1 MQCRFISLFCLLSF
15 AIKFIYKNRIFSAM
29 DKRGQG
35 LPITTIIIAILA
47 LLVLVVLILI
57 FTGKVRV
64 FGGELVSCEGKGG
77 FCTAAGCQFGY
88 QTELKET
95 DCKGDTPNCCLPVLP
110 APQGA
115 PCTRDE
121 HCTNTCVNSKCT

>member
-1 MQCRFISLFCLLSF
+1 MNKK
-15 AIKFIYKNRIFSAM
+15 A
-29 DKRGQG
+29 QG

-47 LLVLVVLILI
+47 LLVLVVIILI

-77 FCTAAGCQFGY
+77 FCTSAKNCQFGY

-95 DCKGDTPNCCLPVLP
+95 DCKGDKPTCCLPVLP
-110 APQGA
+110 APAGA

-121 HCTNTCVNSKCT
+121 HCTNKCGSGNKCT

>member
-1 MQCRFISLFCLLSF
+1 
-15 AIKFIYKNRIFSAM
+15 M

-57 FTGKVRV
+57 FTGKIRV
-64 FGGELVSCEGKGG
+64 FGGELMSCTGKGG
-77 FCTAAGCQFGY
+77 FCTGKTCQFGY

-95 DCKGDTPNCCLPVLP
+95 DCPAGQICCLPVLP
-110 APQGA
+110 APKGA
-115 PCTRDE
+115 PCDRDE
-121 HCTNTCVNSKCT
+121 HCTNNCAANNTCG